1 MEEYAICQLNLWD
14 LDEEGCRR
22 LARIET
28 RREKEVG
35 GRAAIGL
42 AGWPHRSSPQGDL
55 MCGVFYYYLLPDKYH
70 FTYFLIMEKRISNIE
85 AK

>member
-1 MEEYAICQLNLWD
+1 MEEYAICRLNLLD

-22 LARIET
+22 LVRIEM
-28 RREKEVG
+28 RGDKEVG
-35 GRAAIGL
+35 GREATGL
-42 AGWPHRSSPQGDL
+42 AGRPHRSSPRGDL
-55 MCGVFYYYLLPDKYH
+55 MRCVLYYYLLPNKYY